1 MKKFVQAS
9 LGELMR
15 QKRFRWSIAKLMR
28 ACFDQA
34 LSCGLACTVALM
46 LLGPAGCKRNFY
58 RRTADRDVYCL
69 VDEKGTGPNWDAAA
83 QFSIEPDPQSRF
95 YDPSCATDPTLP
107 MPAPQLY
114 NYSLPKL
121 TTPPPPPRDLER
133 LEDQAEKGDNNASPS
148 ASDLSNP
155 NMDRS
160 TRSSIDS
167 DSATATLAAWTQQS
181 APDSE
186 EVLPRPPVAG
196 PPTLD
201 EPLGQSPLPELGPVP
216 AEAWASLPE
225 SCLRRMLEFD
235 TVRDEYKLT
244 FRKSV
249 TEDQLDPA
257 QRVNLQNILEIALI
271 NSREYQ
277 TRRETL
283 YRVALRLSLQRFE
296 YDLQFLSRGNG
307 GSINYIHDRNG
318 GVEVNRLT
326 TPTGLGITRS
336 LYTGGDLVAR
346 FANDVVLTFNGPAG
360 YSSSIGSELFIDL
373 FQPIMQRD
381 VRFEPLTQAERD
393 VVYAARDFVRFQ
405 KTLFRDLATQYYGL
419 LLTYRSIAINT
430 QDYFSNLREFNR
442 AAATEQAGRI
452 PLFQVDQFEQNVLR
466 SRGNVIN
473 SCNTLEGTLD
483 RLKVR
488 IGLPTELP
496 LNVAL
501 SELEELTLRDEASV
515 LREQLDRKSRVFL
528 QRQSSEGTSVALPA
542 LTEVARRLLSLAEVN
557 KLLDYGQPQASE
569 GPGIPALSILVALLE
584 AEERRIEARQKN
596 ELLAL
601 NAQAGADEAQ
611 LLPAAL
617 FIRNKEVV
625 MLTLESVRKELQ
637 LVRLVMQLDTQN
649 SAIDESDSATSED
662 LQTALDRDALRAQF
676 ERFESLVER
685 WQRDVELYNELDRKL
700 VGIPFAEQAALLPEL
715 NIAAGQQLNMA
726 RALEEDILLVLEQYE
741 IRFPQ
746 TAQELDSL
754 VAEVL
759 ELRAKTPGEIGLA
772 ELEIDVDE
780 AMLTAL
786 VQRLDLMNRRGQ
798 LADAWRQIKY
808 AGDDLRSILNLR
820 ATQSIRTRAGSDN
833 PFDFTFDDSTTRLS
847 MNFDTPLNRRSER
860 NIYRLT
866 LINYNVALRNLI
878 EAQDNVKLDIR
889 DDLRAIELDRNQYEI
904 SIASAALAYDRV
916 TSTRMQVAL
925 GQGNITARD
934 FLEAQQDYTQS
945 LSAVAQQHIGYIQDR
960 IQLFLDLEQLQV
972 NQVNFW
978 PELRNESYPFM
989 ANTNFGSLTPDGY
1002 GSLPNGPWYSDCLRR
1017 MEQVPSGV
1025 STIYTPYLPSTS
1037 SPAARAVE

>member
-1 MKKFVQAS
+1 
-9 LGELMR
+9 
-15 QKRFRWSIAKLMR
+15 
-28 ACFDQA
+28 
-34 LSCGLACTVALM
+34 
-46 LLGPAGCKRNFY
+46 
-58 RRTADRDVYCL
+58 
-69 VDEKGTGPNWDAAA
+69 
-83 QFSIEPDPQSRF
+83 
-95 YDPSCATDPTLP
+95 
-107 MPAPQLY
+107 
-114 NYSLPKL
+114 
-121 TTPPPPPRDLER
+121 
-133 LEDQAEKGDNNASPS
+133 
-148 ASDLSNP
+148 
-155 NMDRS
+155 
-160 TRSSIDS
+160 
-167 DSATATLAAWTQQS
+167 
-181 APDSE
+181 
-186 EVLPRPPVAG
+186 
-196 PPTLD
+196 
-201 EPLGQSPLPELGPVP
+201 
-216 AEAWASLPE
+216 
-225 SCLRRMLEFD
+225 
-235 TVRDEYKLT
+235 
-244 FRKSV
+244 
-249 TEDQLDPA
+249 
-257 QRVNLQNILEIALI
+257 
-271 NSREYQ
+271 
-277 TRRETL
+277 
-283 YRVALRLSLQRFE
+283 
-296 YDLQFLSRGNG
+296 
-307 GSINYIHDRNG
+307 
-318 GVEVNRLT
+318 
-326 TPTGLGITRS
+326 
-336 LYTGGDLVAR
+336 
-346 FANDVVLTFNGPAG
+346 
-360 YSSSIGSELFIDL
+360 
-373 FQPIMQRD
+373 
-381 VRFEPLTQAERD
+381 
-393 VVYAARDFVRFQ
+393 
-405 KTLFRDLATQYYGL
+405 
-419 LLTYRSIAINT
+419 
-430 QDYFSNLREFNR
+430 
-442 AAATEQAGRI
+442 
-452 PLFQVDQFEQNVLR
+452 
-466 SRGNVIN
+466 VIN
-473 SCNTLEGTLD
+473 SCNALEGTLD

-488 IGLPTELP
+488 IGLPTEMP

-528 QRQSSEGTSVALPA
+528 QRQSSEGTAVALPA

-557 KLLDYGQPQASE
+557 TLLTEQPPLAPQGHS
-569 GPGIPALSILVALLE
+569 IPALRILVALLE

-637 LVRLVMQLDTQN
+637 LLRLVMQLDAQQAATHAADVAGTENPQ
-649 SAIDESDSATSED
+649 SAPD
-662 LQTALDRDALRAQF
+662 LDARRAQLV
-676 ERFESLVER
+676 RFESLVER
-685 WQRDVELYNELDRKL
+685 WQLDAERFNELDQKL
-700 VGIPFAEQAALLPEL
+700 IGIPFAEQAALLPEL
-715 NIAAGQQLNMA
+715 NIAAGQQLNLA
-726 RALEEDILLVLEQYE
+726 RQLEEDILLVLKEHD
-741 IRFPQ
+741 IHFPQ
-746 TAQELDSL
+746 TAEELEGL
-754 VAEVL
+754 VSEVL
-759 ELRAKTPGEIGLA
+759 ELRAQTPGEIGLA

-866 LINYNVALRNLI
+866 LVNYNVALRNLI

-904 SIASAALAYDRV
+904 AIASAALAYDRV

-934 FLEAQQDYTQS
+934 FLEAQQAYTQS

-978 PELRNESYPFM
+978 PELRNESYPFI

-1025 STIYTPYLPSTS
+1025 STIYTPYLPASPSST
-1037 SPAARAVE
+1037 ARGVE